1 MPGTSGP
8 EDFAILEAFHPC
20 MSFGEPA
27 PRCGF
32 AQLAADLARTL
43 RIIGPGSL
51 SEP

>member
-20 MSFGEPA
+20 MSFRKPA
-27 PRCGF
+27 LECEF
-32 AQLAADLARTL
+32 AQLAADLAKTL